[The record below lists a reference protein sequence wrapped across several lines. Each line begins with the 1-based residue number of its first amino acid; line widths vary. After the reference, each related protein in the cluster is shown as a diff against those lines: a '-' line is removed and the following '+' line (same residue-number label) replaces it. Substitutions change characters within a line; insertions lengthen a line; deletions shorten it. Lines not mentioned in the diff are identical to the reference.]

1 MGQDL
6 RSARLPWKLIIAGEG
21 PGGVQQERLGTGLQ
35 GRRAPSVAV
44 LAGAGG
50 KPWMV
55 ALSKSG
61 WDRTSALVRSATL
74 VVGTRQVRN
83 IGWSPPCPARWGS
96 ARVGAPGTAREPS
109 FLDSSESHSIHAG
122 ERVSECCSESCD
134 CVSRSV
140 ARCSPCVVRSVPPGS
155 SPLRGIKR
163 TPSDGA
169 PARTRRLDHTV
180 GSATKEG
187 ATSDRGLW
195 VPPSLP
201 LARPSI
207 GDPGISPFRS

>member
-1 MGQDL
+1 LEADYS
-6 RSARLPWKLIIAGEG
+6 R
-21 PGGVQQERLGTGLQ
+21 
-35 GRRAPSVAV
+35 RRARWCST
-44 LAGAGG
+44 GAAWDRTSGAQGSLGG
-50 KPWMV
+50 CLGRSRWKAMDGG
-55 ALSKSG
+55 AQKSG

-155 SPLRGIKR
+155 SPLRRIKR

-187 ATSDRGLW
+187 ATPDRGLW

-207 GDPGISPFRS
+207 GDPKPISISISIS